1 MLGIFSLFNWK
12 RLLIEVAVVGSLLA
26 IGYWYFN
33 YSQTKIAALESDK
46 AKLTVAVDVQK
57 KTIDSLQKFM
67 SKQAQNLTDLQ
78 KELADAESERAKLA
92 AKLAKHDLEELAR
105 KKPGLIEN
113 IINQASNKEIQ
124 DLENMTG
131 AKK

>member
-12 RLLIEVAVVGSLLA
+12 RLLIEVAIVGSLLT

-33 YSQTKIAALESDK
+33 YSQAKIAALESDK
-46 AKLTVAVDVQK
+46 AKLTVAIDVQK

-124 DLENMTG
+124 DLKNITG